1 MTIQQASSLLTV
13 PVSTLRSWERRYD
26 LPTTSRTIGGHRR
39 YTMVAIDEL
48 RLMRDEIA
56 RGKRAADAAASARLL
71 LQPPEPARRFIDAF
85 LDAAQA
91 MEPGRVRT
99 TLDDATEELGLG
111 STIDG
116 VMMPAMR
123 RIGRW
128 WETGWCGVGH
138 EHLATEAVRTW
149 LGKITAFAPEPRRPA
164 PVVLACGPND
174 SHTLGV
180 EALGALLVDAGRRY
194 CVLGA
199 RTPVPALLATVEK
212 TEPAAVVVVSHL
224 SMGRRLATDAVRTVA
239 GLGVPT
245 FYAGNARSSRPPP
258 ATAFPASISA
268 TASATPRASWRRQ
281 PPGKRA
287 SGALRTT
294 TRPDAPWSTVL
305 RPGSDQSRAWHRE
318 DHS

>member
-1 MTIQQASSLLTV
+1 MITEDPVSTGPVSCLMTIQQASSLLTV

-71 LQPPEPARRFIDAF
+71 LQPAEPARRFIDAF

-91 MEPGRVRT
+91 MEPGRIRT
-99 TLDDATEELGLG
+99 SLDDATEELGLG
-111 STIDG
+111 PTIDE

-128 WETGWCGVGH
+128 WETGRCGVGH

-149 LGKITAFAPEPRRPA
+149 LGKITAFAPEPRRLA

-174 SHTLGV
+174 TPHLGDGGTGRAPRPRAADGV
-180 EALGALLVDAGRRY
+180 ACSAPGRPSRPWSPPSNGWNRQRWSSCRTCRWAAAPPWRPYAPWPALG
-194 CVLGA
+194 
-199 RTPVPALLATVEK
+199 
-212 TEPAAVVVVSHL
+212 
-224 SMGRRLATDAVRTVA
+224 M
-239 GLGVPT
+239 PT
-245 FYAGNARSSRPPP
+245 FYAGNA
-258 ATAFPASISA
+258 FISA
-268 TASATPRASWRRQ
+268 STRHRI
-281 PPGKRA
+281 PGIYLGD
-287 SGALRTT
+287 SLS
-294 TRPDAPWSTVL
+294 DAVRVVETEL
-305 RPGSDQSRAWHRE
+305 AG
-318 DHS
+318 